1 MKVMFLIE
9 KKTIWNEIFS
19 DNYCGLESPML
30 LIRLWRGWFFLLLLK
45 NNLSCVNKNNAT
57 FNYRSYETAGS
68 SQCSNNAA
76 AMPCFIGYHYCTTS
90 SNKAWTQVLHK
101 FKCYLRRAACWRFEM
116 VTMIPAGNKAKRLSS
131 VDHTTKT
138 IHHHA
143 LSRSDEK
150 YSDV

>member
-1 MKVMFLIE
+1 MKYFPIITVA
-9 KKTIWNEIFS
+9 WS
-19 DNYCGLESPML
+19 PQCCWCGSEED
-30 LIRLWRGWFFLLLLK
+30 GFFLLLLK

-68 SQCSNNAA
+68 SQYSNNAA

>member
-1 MKVMFLIE
+1 MFLIE
-9 KKTIWNEIFS
+9 KKQFEMKYFPIITVAW
-19 DNYCGLESPML
+19 SPQCC
-30 LIRLWRGWFFLLLLK
+30 WYGSEEDGFFLLLLK